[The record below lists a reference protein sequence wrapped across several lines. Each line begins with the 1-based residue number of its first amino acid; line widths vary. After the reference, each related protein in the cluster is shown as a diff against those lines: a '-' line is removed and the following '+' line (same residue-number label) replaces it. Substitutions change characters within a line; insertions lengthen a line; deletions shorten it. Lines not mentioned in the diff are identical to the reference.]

1 MEFTPTLCMR
11 DFCHDIVAPTRAC
24 HNKLV
29 MRHAFSLRGM
39 LALLF
44 AALIAGCAA
53 HICSTVVQ
61 SNIQTFFGLLW
72 AKRYRV
78 RRAAVGHTN
87 PLQGLRMG
95 IYITLITHTP
105 PPPHPRMDSQYI

>member
-1 MEFTPTLCMR
+1 MR

-61 SNIQTFFGLLW
+61 SNIQTFFGPNGTEYVALQW
-72 AKRYRV
+72 A
-78 RRAAVGHTN
+78 
-87 PLQGLRMG
+87 
-95 IYITLITHTP
+95 TLI
-105 PPPHPRMDSQYI
+105 RFRVSAWVYMRFGLSEW